1 MPVNFGRVFERPSTT
16 NPPRTRLTSLL
27 AERDPAARL
36 AEFDRQ
42 HASAAEQN
50 SPPAV
55 RTGRAGHLVERWVAG
70 GGRTIVRLRALGVR
84 WRLPLV
90 TIGALL
96 TGVVGTLALAS
107 GTTRVEA
114 PPPLPVAAV
123 TSTTTTVPTAEYLV
137 VSVVGKVRSP
147 GLVTLVPGAR
157 VAAALDAAGGVP
169 AGVDI
174 TSLNLA
180 RKLTDGEQIAVGI
193 PAAPQPEAAASGA
206 AGVPST
212 VDLNSATVQQLD
224 VLPGVGKVTAQRIVE
239 WRTQHGRFTS
249 ITQLRDISGIGEAKF
264 GRLRGLVK
272 VG

>member
-1 MPVNFGRVFERPSTT
+1 M
-16 NPPRTRLTSLL
+16 TSLL
-27 AERDPAARL
+27 AEGNPAARL

-42 HASAAEQN
+42 RESAVGQN
-50 SPPAV
+50 LPPAV
-55 RTGRAGHLVERWVAG
+55 RTGRAGHLVERWVPG
-70 GGRTIVRLRALGVR
+70 GGRTIVRLRALGAR

-90 TIGALL
+90 AVGALL
-96 TGVVGTLALAS
+96 TGVVGTLAFAP
-107 GTTRVEA
+107 GTTQVEA

-123 TSTTTTVPTAEYLV
+123 TSTTTTAPAVEHLV

-147 GLVTLVPGAR
+147 GLVTLAPGAR

-169 AGVDI
+169 AGVDV

-193 PAAPQPEAAASGA
+193 PAARQSETAASDA
-206 AGVPST
+206 AGAPST

-224 VLPGVGKVTAQRIVE
+224 ALPGVGRVTAQRIVE

-249 ITQLRDISGIGEAKF
+249 VAQLRDISGIGEAKF